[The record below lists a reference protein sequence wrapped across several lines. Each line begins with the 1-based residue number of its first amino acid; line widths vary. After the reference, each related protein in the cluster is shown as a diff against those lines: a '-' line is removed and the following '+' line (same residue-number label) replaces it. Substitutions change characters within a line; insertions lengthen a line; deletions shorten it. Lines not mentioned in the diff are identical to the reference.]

1 MKVIS
6 LTITFLIFSLFTVSG
21 QSDQQAVKI
30 LDSFSS
36 KAISAPSVSMKF
48 RLVTFDQA
56 EDSRDTLKGSV
67 ILSGDK
73 YRLELPDNII
83 FFNGQTS
90 WSYLPA
96 EKEVT
101 VTNADKEDDSFMSRP
116 STVFTMY
123 KNGYKSRLIEETA
136 DRYVIDLYPEDLKSE
151 LIRIRLTIGK
161 SLLDLKNLEYK
172 RRDGITATLY
182 VQQYDLKQKPSAD
195 AFTFQKEKN
204 REVEIIDM
212 R

>member
-1 MKVIS
+1 MRIFC
-6 LTITFLIFSLFTVSG
+6 LTFLSFLITVCSTA
-21 QSDQQAVKI
+21 QNDPEAVKV
-30 LDSFSS
+30 LDSFSA
-36 KAISAPSVSMKF
+36 KASSAPSVSMKF
-48 RLVTFDQA
+48 NLITVDQA
-56 EDSRDTLKGSV
+56 ENTSDTLAGSV

-73 YRLELPDNII
+73 YRLDLPDNIV

-116 STVFTMY
+116 SSVFSIY
-123 KNGYKSRLIEETA
+123 KKGYKSRLIEDTPNS
-136 DRYVIDLYPEDLKSE
+136 YIVDLYPEDLKDE

-161 SLLDLKNLEYK
+161 QQLDLKTLEYK
-172 RRDGITATLY
+172 RRDGVTATLL
-182 VQQYDLKQKPSAD
+182 VQEYNLKNKVSPETF
-195 AFTFQKEKN
+195 AFNKDKYKGV
-204 REVEIIDM
+204 EVVDM